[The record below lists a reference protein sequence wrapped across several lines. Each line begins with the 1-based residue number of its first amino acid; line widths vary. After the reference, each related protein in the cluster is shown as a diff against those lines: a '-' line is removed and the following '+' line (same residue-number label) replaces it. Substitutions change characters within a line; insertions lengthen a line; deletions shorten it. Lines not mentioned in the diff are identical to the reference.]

1 MGIDDYNFLE
11 EDEFI
16 TDDTNGSL
24 YVVYLKHLGVDINGQ
39 NLYHLYLSNNP
50 DETFAEG
57 WGEVPACNTPRQ
69 LLDLDEKMYSN
80 VMECKTDIKLDL
92 AQDCCCFSMQDA
104 RDHIVALAY
113 ENLDN
118 AEEYPEPRIIIQFG
132 DSVEN
137 IETLFAKRNII
148 LNKRVTLVFI
158 FYRQVMAKSI
168 TVPPSFRATD
178 FQNRQ
183 VLPSS
188 I

>member
-11 EDEFI
+11 EDEFTI
-16 TDDTNGSL
+16 DNDSNQL

-39 NLYHLYLSNNP
+39 NLYHLYLSSNP
-50 DETFAEG
+50 EETFAEG

-69 LLDLDEKMYSN
+69 LLDLNEKMYSN

-118 AEEYPEPRIIIQFG
+118 AEEYPEPRIIIQFA
-132 DSVEN
+132 DSVEDV
-137 IETLFAKRNII
+137 ETLFAKRNIV
-148 LNKRVTLVFI
+148 LKFI
-158 FYRQVMAKSI
+158 Q
-168 TVPPSFRATD
+168 
-178 FQNRQ
+178 
-183 VLPSS
+183 
-188 I
+188 